1 MPDAAPLLA
10 ASQLLDYRAP
20 SIVRLT
26 EDRSWR
32 RLPQY
37 DRIGALYDF
46 VRNEIAF
53 GYNRAD
59 NIPASEVLRDGYGQC
74 NTKGT
79 LLMAL
84 LRGVGITCRL
94 RGFMIHKELQRGV
107 VPDLIFPIAPQE
119 ILHSWVEVEFDGK
132 WINLEGFILDD
143 KFLSVLQQNFSGT
156 KSLCGF
162 GAGTD
167 CLDAPPVRWEGH
179 DTYIQETGIE
189 QDFGVFETP
198 DQFYS
203 AHMQKFGRVRGL
215 LYRFI
220 IRHWMNTRVRAI
232 RSGRLKPSRSAIHD
246 HGGIADA
253 A

>member
-10 ASQLLDYRAP
+10 SSQLLDYRAP

-37 DRIGALYDF
+37 DRIGAIYDF

-84 LRGVGITCRL
+84 LRGVGINCRL

-203 AHMQKFGRVRGL
+203 EHMQKFGRVRGL

>member
-1 MPDAAPLLA
+1 
-10 ASQLLDYRAP
+10 
-20 SIVRLT
+20 
-26 EDRSWR
+26 
-32 RLPQY
+32 
-37 DRIGALYDF
+37 
-46 VRNEIAF
+46 
-53 GYNRAD
+53 
-59 NIPASEVLRDGYGQC
+59 
-74 NTKGT
+74 
-79 LLMAL
+79 
-84 LRGVGITCRL
+84 
-94 RGFMIHKELQRGV
+94 MIHKELQRGV

-203 AHMQKFGRVRGL
+203 EHMQKFGRVRGL